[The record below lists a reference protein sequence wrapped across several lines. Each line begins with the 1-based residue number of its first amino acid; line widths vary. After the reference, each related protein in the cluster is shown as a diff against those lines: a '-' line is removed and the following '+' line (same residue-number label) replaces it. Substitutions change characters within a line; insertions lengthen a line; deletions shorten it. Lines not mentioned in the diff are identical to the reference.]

1 MDELEEAFDRRHRRR
16 VLFEAVIVQPG
27 FSRAALGDRIPSL
40 LAATDAYLFDGGRFD
55 RVRVLGSE

>member
-1 MDELEEAFDRRHRRR
+1 MDQLEQAFDRRHRRH

-40 LAATDAYLFDGGRFD
+40 LAANDAYLFDGGRFD
-55 RVRVLGSE
+55 RAAS